1 MKRTGNCDRLPS
13 RTDAVFIVGE
23 ELPGR
28 HAFADAI
35 SEIFEG
41 SKTREYRRK
50 GSYFMNRRR
59 LLWLHWGTGA
69 AALTVFSNR
78 IKSVFGTLSSPPPLR
93 LIPEKSEM
101 FLLTHRPPLL

>member
-35 SEIFEG
+35 SEILEG
-41 SKTREYRRK
+41 SKTHEYRRE
-50 GSYFMNRRR
+50 GSYFVNRRGFLQ
-59 LLWLHWGTGA
+59 LLGATRAAGPTASCNQINSFTGA
-69 AALTVFSNR
+69 FS
-78 IKSVFGTLSSPPPLR
+78 TPAD
-93 LIPEKSEM
+93 
-101 FLLTHRPPLL
+101 PLLSPAKTTQILLP

>member
-1 MKRTGNCDRLPS
+1 MKMTGNWYRLPS

-50 GSYFMNRRR
+50 GSYFMNRRGFFQ
-59 LLWLHWGTGA
+59 LIGATGA
-69 AALTVFSNR
+69 SALTASRNP
-78 IKSVFGTLSSPPPLR
+78 INSVFGTLSGSSPLVPFPR
-93 LIPEKSEM
+93 KTEM
-101 FLLTHRPPLL
+101 SFFT

>member
-35 SEIFEG
+35 SEILEG
-41 SKTREYRRK
+41 SKTHEYRRE
-50 GSYFMNRRR
+50 GSYFMNRRGFF
-59 LLWLHWGTGA
+59 LLLRAPRA
-69 AALTVFSNR
+69 AAPTGSRDRINSLTR
-78 IKSVFGTLSSPPPLR
+78 GLSDSAGLARVPGKKER
-93 LIPEKSEM
+93 V
-101 FLLTHRPPLL
+101 

>member
-35 SEIFEG
+35 SEILEG
-41 SKTREYRRK
+41 SKTHEYRRK
-50 GSYFMNRRR
+50 GSYFMNRRGFLQ
-59 LLWLHWGTGA
+59 LLCATGA
-69 AALTVFSNR
+69 AALTASCNRINFLQGAFSNSADNFR
-78 IKSVFGTLSSPPPLR
+78 VPPKTTMNPLH
-93 LIPEKSEM
+93 
-101 FLLTHRPPLL
+101 TH